1 MGEADVETT
10 APVVRLL
17 DDSFLRFLP
26 APLREPRRAWLAIL
40 IGFVLT
46 ITGSLALS
54 YLSQSAAPGLPTP
67 EFPVKGWV
75 ALFALVVF
83 APFVETLI
91 MAAAIE
97 ILLLILPPRFAVIA
111 SATGWGIAHS
121 LAAAAWGLVIWW
133 PFLIFST
140 LYVTWRGKG
149 RAIAIAI
156 VFAVHALNNLGPALL
171 LLRSA

>member
-1 MGEADVETT
+1 MNFPA
-10 APVVRLL
+10 LL
-17 DDSFLRFLP
+17 
-26 APLREPRRAWLAIL
+26 EPRRPLRAIL
-40 IGFVLT
+40 VGWPLT
-46 ITGSLALS
+46 TIPALLLSLLVS
-54 YLSQSAAPGLPTP
+54 SLLPQVAGP
-67 EFPVKGWV
+67 SFPVNG
-75 ALFALVVF
+75 LSTLLLLVLF
-83 APFVETLI
+83 APFIETLI
-91 MAAAIE
+91 MAAALE

-111 SATGWGIAHS
+111 SAVGWGIAHS

>member
-1 MGEADVETT
+1 MRFPA
-10 APVVRLL
+10 LL
-17 DDSFLRFLP
+17 EPRQ
-26 APLREPRRAWLAIL
+26 PLRAIL
-40 IGFVLT
+40 VGWPLTTIPALLLSVLV
-46 ITGSLALS
+46 SAL
-54 YLSQSAAPGLPTP
+54 LPQVAGP
-67 EFPVKGWV
+67 SFPVNGLSTV
-75 ALFALVVF
+75 LLLVLF
-83 APFVETLI
+83 APFIETLI
-91 MAAAIE
+91 MAAALE

-111 SATGWGIAHS
+111 SAAGWGIAHS

-140 LYVTWRGKG
+140 LYVTWRGQG